1 MDDRWRRQ
9 PTDAPQVMGELMQE
23 MVQAQ
28 LNTMQGSLQLVA
40 SWTDT
45 WLSFQYRITVGL
57 WPQAAPFLRHLNPQP
72 PTGAALTD
80 GYGRRHHDVDPE
92 KL

>member
-1 MDDRWRRQ
+1 
-9 PTDAPQVMGELMQE
+9 MQE

-28 LNTMQGSLQLVA
+28 LNTMQGALQLAA
-40 SWTDT
+40 SWTET
-45 WLSFQYRITVGL
+45 WFSLQYRITIGL
-57 WPQAAPFLRHLNPQP
+57 WPQAEPFLRHLHPTP
-72 PTGAALTD
+72 PSGPALTD